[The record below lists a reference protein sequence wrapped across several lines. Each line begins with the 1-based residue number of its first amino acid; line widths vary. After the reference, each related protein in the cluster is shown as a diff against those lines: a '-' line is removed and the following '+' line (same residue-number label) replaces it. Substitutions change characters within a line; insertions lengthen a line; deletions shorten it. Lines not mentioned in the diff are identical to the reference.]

1 MAQMTVTPETMNTI
15 AGDIENKIS
24 DWNGAVQKIYKLKD
38 EMDAMWDG
46 TANDTFN
53 NMFAEDAPKFN
64 NLAKLMQDYATA
76 IKNAANKYVLGEEEV
91 KGIVSKRL

>member
-1 MAQMTVTPETMNTI
+1 MGKMTVTPQTMNTI
-15 AGDIENKIS
+15 ANDIENKIN
-24 DWNGAVQKIYKLKD
+24 DWTDAVQKIYKLKD

-64 NLAKLMQDYATA
+64 NLAKLMQEYSTA
-76 IKNAANKYVLGEEEV
+76 IKTAANQYIQGEEEV
-91 KGIVSKRL
+91 KGIVSKR

>member
-1 MAQMTVTPETMNTI
+1 MGKMTVTPQTMNTI
-15 AGDIENKIS
+15 ANDIENKIN
-24 DWNGAVQKIYKLKD
+24 DWTDAVQKIYKLKD

-64 NLAKLMQDYATA
+64 NLAKLMQEYSTA
-76 IKNAANKYVLGEEEV
+76 IKTAANKYILGEEEV
-91 KGIVSKRL
+91 KGIVSKR

>member
-1 MAQMTVTPETMNTI
+1 MGKMTVTPQTMNTI
-15 AGDIENKIS
+15 ANDIENKIN
-24 DWNGAVQKIYKLKD
+24 DWTDAVQKIYKLKD

-64 NLAKLMQDYATA
+64 NLAKLMQEYSTA
-76 IKNAANKYVLGEEEV
+76 IKTAANKYIQGEENTFEE
-91 KGIVSKRL
+91 R

>member
-1 MAQMTVTPETMNTI
+1 MAQMTVTPETMATI
-15 AGDIENKIS
+15 AGDIDNKIVE
-24 DWNGAVQKIYKLKD
+24 WNEAVQKIYKLKE

-64 NLAKLMQDYATA
+64 NLAELMQEYASA
-76 IKNAANKYVLGEEEV
+76 IRTAANKYIQGEEEV
-91 KGIVSKRL
+91 KNIVSKR

>member
-1 MAQMTVTPETMNTI
+1 MGKMTVTPQTMNTI
-15 AGDIENKIS
+15 ANDIENKIN
-24 DWNGAVQKIYKLKD
+24 DWTDAVQKFYKLKD

-64 NLAKLMQDYATA
+64 NLAKLMQEYSTA
-76 IKNAANKYVLGEEEV
+76 IKTAANKYIQGEEEV
-91 KGIVSKRL
+91 KGIVSKR

>member
-1 MAQMTVTPETMNTI
+1 MLPRTVSPQTINTI
-15 AGDIENKIS
+15 AYDIENKIN
-24 DWNGAVQKIYKLKD
+24 DWTDAVQKIYKLKD

-64 NLAKLMQDYATA
+64 NLAKLMQEYSTA
-76 IKNAANKYVLGEEEV
+76 IKTAANKYIQGEEEV
-91 KGIVSKRL
+91 KGIVSKR

>member
-1 MAQMTVTPETMNTI
+1 MGKMTVTPQTMNTI
-15 AGDIENKIS
+15 ANDIENKIN
-24 DWNGAVQKIYKLKD
+24 DWTDAVQKIYKLKD

-64 NLAKLMQDYATA
+64 NLAKLMQEYSTA
-76 IKNAANKYVLGEEEV
+76 IKTAANKYIQGEEEV
-91 KGIVSKRL
+91 KGIVSKR

>member
-1 MAQMTVTPETMNTI
+1 MGKMTVTPQTMNTI
-15 AGDIENKIS
+15 ANDIENKIN
-24 DWNGAVQKIYKLKD
+24 DWTDAVQKIYKLKD

-64 NLAKLMQDYATA
+64 NLAKLMQEYSTA
-76 IKNAANKYVLGEEEV
+76 IKNAANKYIQGEEEV
-91 KGIVSKRL
+91 KGIVSKR

>member
-1 MAQMTVTPETMNTI
+1 MGKMTVTPQTMNTI
-15 AGDIENKIS
+15 ANDIENKIN
-24 DWNGAVQKIYKLKD
+24 DWTDAVQKICKLKD

-64 NLAKLMQDYATA
+64 NLAKLMQEYSTA
-76 IKNAANKYVLGEEEV
+76 IKTAANKYIQGEEEV
-91 KGIVSKRL
+91 KGIVSKR